1 MNKRNLASILWFVAG
16 WQGGALL
23 VGLFDLPTLLAFVP
37 GIVMAVV
44 VRWDPTGIFWSRS
57 GTGRRI
63 RPINEFAASLDKRAA
78 QVDKRIDQWPAVE
91 ADTRRV

>member
-16 WQGGALL
+16 WQGGGLL
-23 VGLFDLPTLLAFVP
+23 VGLFDLPTVLAFVP

-44 VRWDPTGIFWSRS
+44 VRWDPKGLFWSRS

-63 RPINEFAASLDKRAA
+63 VPINEFAAQLDRRAA
-78 QVDKRIDQWPAVE
+78 NLDRRIDQWPVVE
-91 ADTRRV
+91 TDTRRV

>member
-23 VGLFDLPTLLAFVP
+23 VGLLALPTFLAFAP

-44 VRWDPTGIFWSRS
+44 VRWDPTGIFWARS
-57 GTGRRI
+57 KDKRRT
-63 RPINEFAASLDKRAA
+63 RPINEFAAELEQRAGNRDKW
-78 QVDKRIDQWPAVE
+78 IEQWPVVE
-91 ADTRRV
+91 IDNKRN